1 MALRTCQRVRLILTP
16 SICIHLDLAHVLFS
30 SPATAQD
37 AVKKLHAHVFKGA
50 LLSVTL
56 KKHLESRTKAPHAS
70 TQIPSR
76 ANRLIVRN
84 LPFDIT
90 EQDLRAIFLPH
101 GSIYSI
107 DIPRINAGNLVKA
120 EGAEPS
126 VPPRGKGFAFVWMW
140 NRKEA
145 ETALR
150 ACNGMQVRAGF
161 AYDLVKD
168 KQKKKKVRREEKK
181 QAEAKEVHDD
191 SGRTIAVDWAL
202 SKDRWEEKKDINDET
217 EPDSQDEQ
225 ASNSD
230 SGSLQNFADEQD
242 EDDNGEESVIDADRK
257 ETEEDVSDEEK
268 EKARPSLPQPEAGTT
283 LFLRNL
289 PFLATEDELRTL

>member
-1 MALRTCQRVRLILTP
+1 MP
-16 SICIHLDLAHVLFS
+16 SICIHPALAHVLFS

-50 LLSVTL
+50 LLSVTF
-56 KKHLESRTKAPHAS
+56 KKHLEARAKVPHTSA
-70 TQIPSR
+70 QMPSR

-107 DIPRINAGNLVKA
+107 DIPRIDADNHI
-120 EGAEPS
+120 EGEGGEPS
-126 VPPRGKGFAFVWMW
+126 VPPRGKGFAFIWMW

-145 ETALR
+145 ETVLN

-161 AYDLVKD
+161 AGDLVKD
-168 KQKKKKVRREEKK
+168 KQKKKKVRREEKR

-191 SGRTIAVDWAL
+191 FRRTIAVDWAL
-202 SKDRWEEKKDINDET
+202 SKDRWEEERKDTNEET
-217 EPDSQDEQ
+217 ESNSQDAQ
-225 ASNSD
+225 ASNTD
-230 SGSLQNFADEQD
+230 IESLRDFAEQQD
-242 EDDNGEESVIDADRK
+242 ENDNGEESLIDVDHK
-257 ETEEDVSDEEK
+257 ETVEDVSDEK
-268 EKARPSLPQPEAGTT
+268 EKARPKLPQPEAGAT
-283 LFLRNL
+283 LFIRNL